1 MTPSGF
7 PRIVH
12 CVGFYF
18 PENVGGTEVY
28 VRDLA
33 CALRARSIES
43 VIVAATNG
51 GYQEYDWEGTKI
63 FRYPSSWVE
72 FDGDGGRGLSRF
84 GELLS
89 RLKPDIFH
97 LHSWTPGAGLAHL
110 VQAAGLDIRSVVTL
124 HLVSS
129 ICMRGTMLLNGK
141 TPCDGRI
148 EETRCS
154 HCWVL
159 QRGAP
164 EAVAFAVSRLP
175 KIDAT
180 EWNVTGLR
188 RRIGTLL
195 SIRSLVAS
203 KARELQTMARLAS
216 RLVAPSDWVRAAL
229 LRNGVPPQSIVVSR
243 QAASPVFTDRL
254 LPRPARP
261 PAAPLRIG
269 YVGRLESFKGITTLI
284 DALESIQDDV
294 RLLIAGTGIDPEYL
308 QSLKGSAER
317 DRRIH
322 LIGPVN
328 QDELPKF
335 LSSVDVIAVPS
346 QILET
351 GPLVVHE
358 AHAAGVPVL
367 GADLGGITER
377 IRHGVDGLLLPFDD
391 PQAWVHAIHELARNR
406 PLLAR
411 LAANCSQARTSDDVA
426 SEMAA
431 LYRQILDREPDSRD
445 RTGNTAA

>member
-1 MTPSGF
+1 MTSSGL
-7 PRIVH
+7 PRVVH

-33 CALRARSIES
+33 RALRARSIES
-43 VIVAATNG
+43 LIVAATNG
-51 GYQEYDWEGTKI
+51 GYQEYDWEDTKVC
-63 FRYPSSWVE
+63 RYPSNWAE
-72 FDGDGGRGLSRF
+72 LDGNDGRGLSRF

-89 RLKPDIFH
+89 RLQPDIFH
-97 LHSWTPGAGLAHL
+97 LHSWTPGAGLVHL
-110 VQAAGLDIRSVVTL
+110 AQAAGLAVPTVVTL

-148 EETRCS
+148 DETRCS

-175 KIDAT
+175 RIDAT
-180 EWNVTGLR
+180 EWTGLR

-195 SIRSLVAS
+195 SIRTLVAS
-203 KARELQTMARLAS
+203 KARELQTMAQLAR

-229 LRNGVPPQSIVVSR
+229 LRNGVPPESIVVSR

-254 LPRPARP
+254 LPQPARP
-261 PAAPLRIG
+261 AAAPLRIG
-269 YVGRLESFKGITTLI
+269 YVGRLESFKGITTLT
-284 DALESIQDDV
+284 DALESIEDDV
-294 RLLIAGTGIDPEYL
+294 RLLIAGTGVDPEFL
-308 QSLKGSAER
+308 QSLKDAAER

-346 QILET
+346 QIMET

-358 AHAAGVPVL
+358 AHAVGVPVL

-391 PQAWVHAIHELARNR
+391 PRAWAHAIHELARDR
-406 PLLAR
+406 ALLTR
-411 LAANCSQARTSDDVA
+411 LAANCGQARTSDDVA

-431 LYRQILDREPDSRD
+431 LYRQILDREPDSHD
-445 RTGNTAA
+445 RAGGTAA